1 MKIGILW
8 TRKELNEFSCAF
20 NAGGGGGNSSSSTE
34 PRNVAP
40 AYSLG
45 GGTLDSGGGTP
56 GVFITGANNAGDV
69 SGGAPIGGNGMARLS
84 SPGGGVGGI
93 GGSVV
98 SAAAQPATGN
108 SSVSAGGAL
117 STAVQINSTEKTNA
131 PVVNISSGYGS
142 SISAPTASTEPTTA
156 AISSLTWLNWLEIG
170 AFALFGVWLMRKN

>member
-1 MKIGILW
+1 MKISVLW

-20 NAGGGGGNSSSSTE
+20 NGGGGGGNSTSSTQ

-40 AYSLG
+40 SYSLG

-69 SGGAPIGGNGMARLS
+69 SGGAPIGGNGMSRLS
-84 SPGGGVGGI
+84 TPGGGGVGG
-93 GGSVV
+93 GVV
-98 SAAAQPATGN
+98 SAAAQPVTGSPN
-108 SSVSAGGAL
+108 VSASGAL

-170 AFALFGVWLMRKN
+170 AFALFGVWLMRRH